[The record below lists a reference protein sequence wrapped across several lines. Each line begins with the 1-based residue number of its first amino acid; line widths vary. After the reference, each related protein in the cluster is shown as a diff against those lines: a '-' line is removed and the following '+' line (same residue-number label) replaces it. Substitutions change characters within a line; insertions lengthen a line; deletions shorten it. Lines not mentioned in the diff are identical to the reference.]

1 MTLAWLDSGAS
12 LPEDASNASLAIS
25 LATSATQTRVGVCA
39 PHRQW
44 AVLVNGV
51 HQARGTT
58 TPTMDVSDVAA
69 MPKELCKDFVM
80 NRLDS
85 VDAWRALKV
94 KTAADVSQVS
104 TTFQTAELATV
115 M

>member
-1 MTLAWLDSGAS
+1 MTLAWRDSGPSPPGGANS
-12 LPEDASNASLAIS
+12 VSLAIN

-51 HQARGTT
+51 HQARGTI
-58 TPTMDVSDVAA
+58 TPTMDASAVAA

-85 VDAWRALKV
+85 VDAWRVLKV
-94 KTAADVSQVS
+94 KTVTVVSQVS
-104 TTFQTAELATV
+104 TTFQTVELATV

>member
-44 AVLVNGV
+44 AVLVSGV
-51 HQARGTT
+51 HQARGTIP
-58 TPTMDVSDVAA
+58 PTMDVSDVAA

-80 NRLDS
+80 NRPDS
-85 VDAWRALKV
+85 ADVWTALKG
-94 KTAADVSQVS
+94 KTATGVSRVS

>member
-1 MTLAWLDSGAS
+1 MTLVWPDSGAS
-12 LPEDASNASLAIS
+12 PPGDASSASLAIS
-25 LATSATQTRVGVCA
+25 LATSATQTLVVVCA

-44 AVLVNGV
+44 AVPVSGV
-51 HQARGTT
+51 HPARGTT
-58 TPTMDVSDVAA
+58 TPTMAASAVAA

-80 NRLDS
+80 NRLDN

-94 KTAADVSQVS
+94 KTVTGVSRVS
-104 TTFQTAELATV
+104 TTFQTVELATV

>member
-12 LPEDASNASLAIS
+12 LPEGASNASLAIN
-25 LATSATQTRVGVCA
+25 LVTSATQTRVGVCA

-94 KTAADVSQVS
+94 KTATDVSRVS